1 MSAPGAA
8 AEVNAAFRRRVGAG
22 ARTVPVVFD
31 LATRAGLD
39 SDASGARGL
48 VGRCGVPVDSIDD
61 MRVLFGGLRL
71 GRIFPTLAADASAAP
86 LLLLY
91 QLVAEEHGTPA
102 RRLAGAV
109 RNDVFRGPLDRGTG
123 GLPLRSRLRLAM
135 DVVAYGLAELPR
147 WQSLSVCGHR
157 LAGPGADPALEIA
170 RTVAGG
176 VEYLR
181 AAAAAGLDA
190 HAVVPRF
197 SICLTAGATARESRA
212 KLRAARG
219 VWARTTR
226 ERLAPG
232 LPAPRLYVRHS
243 RLDPPSAPPRPRPP
257 ASAIEA
263 AALALLARTDR
274 PGGALTLLGLDG
286 GAARPA
292 PRSALPPHPAADA
305 LRARQSERLSKLRAW
320 RIQSAVDE
328 ALRRL
333 HGAAES
339 DDNVLYPMKEAL
351 AARATVGEVCATLHT
366 AWAPGLR

>member
-1 MSAPGAA
+1 MSVLGAA
-8 AEVNAAFRRRVGAG
+8 GEVNAGFRRRVGAG

-39 SDASGARGL
+39 SDAPNARGL

-71 GRIFPTLAADASAAP
+71 ARIFPTLAADASAAP

-109 RNDVFRGPLDRGTG
+109 RNDVFRGVPDRGSG

-176 VEYLR
+176 IEYLR
-181 AAAAAGLDA
+181 AATAAGLDA
-190 HAVVPRF
+190 HAVAARF

-226 ERLAPG
+226 ERVAPG
-232 LPAPRLYVRHS
+232 LPAPRMYVQHP
-243 RLDPPSAPPRPRPP
+243 RLDPPPAPHRPRLL
-257 ASAIEA
+257 ASAVEDG
-263 AALALLARTDR
+263 ALALLAHTDR
-274 PGGALTLLGLDG
+274 QGGALTLLGLDRRAG
-286 GAARPA
+286 RPA
-292 PRSALPPHPAADA
+292 PRPAPRAHPAADA
-305 LRARQSERLSKLRAW
+305 LRARQSERLAKLRAW
-320 RIQSAVDE
+320 RVQTAVDE

-333 HGAAES
+333 HSVAES

-366 AWAPGLR
+366 AWAPGLG